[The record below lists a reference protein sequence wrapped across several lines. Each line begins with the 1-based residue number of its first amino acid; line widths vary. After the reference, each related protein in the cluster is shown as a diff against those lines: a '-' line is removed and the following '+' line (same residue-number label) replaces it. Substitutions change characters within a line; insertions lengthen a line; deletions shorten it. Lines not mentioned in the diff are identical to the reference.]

1 MISRR
6 TSSVPKENVVA
17 PRLLYSN
24 SRCSKTSQQHSQ
36 SCHRRFQV
44 LPGAPESHCVGP
56 VYTEIWP
63 PRDSGPTTLTQFQR
77 PPVTYLHFADE
88 GYQTSVRVGTEPN
101 AVVRVG
107 NCHATLTGWPVLGCY
122 QDRTSTLRVL
132 AMVNLGLDSVS
143 PIQPLWLWFSIT
155 VLMVSWHDQY
165 VHCAV
170 SSALANPTI
179 MFATRS
185 MFITSLV
192 NNTIF
197 SVNFAC
203 FATEQILVGSQIW
216 PQEVEECV
224 RMHNRYIDYI
234 LIRSDLRYLIGN
246 QYLNLK
252 CQVSGHKTGP
262 CQRVQVVCLKSPVAM
277 VLFWVAPESEHT
289 WKFGPVANTSFFCL
303 LLWSS
308 TYAHSHT
315 VRPPGHMP
323 PGRVVCCPE

>member
-24 SRCSKTSQQHSQ
+24 SRCSKASQQHSQ

-44 LPGAPESHCVGP
+44 LPGSPESHCVGP

-63 PRDSGPTTLTQFQR
+63 PR
-77 PPVTYLHFADE
+77 
-88 GYQTSVRVGTEPN
+88 VGTEPN
-101 AVVRVG
+101 AVVWVG

-132 AMVNLGLDSVS
+132 AMVNLGFDSFL
-143 PIQPLWLWFSIT
+143 PFQPLWLWFSIT
-155 VLMVSWHDQY
+155 VLIVSWHDQY

-179 MFATRS
+179 MLATRS

-203 FATEQILVGSQIW
+203 FATEQILVESQIW

-224 RMHNRYIDYI
+224 KMRNRYIDHI
-234 LIRSDLRYLIGN
+234 LIWSDLRYLIGN

-277 VLFWVAPESEHT
+277 VLF
-289 WKFGPVANTSFFCL
+289 
-303 LLWSS
+303 
-308 TYAHSHT
+308 
-315 VRPPGHMP
+315 
-323 PGRVVCCPE
+323 